1 MKRLVAAAAVA
12 FAILSGAGAGML
24 PATDRVFTVFY
35 DFWGNSAPTANT
47 VFEAASAPTANSVF
61 AANTVFA
68 ADTADSE
75 DSEDSAKAAAAA
87 DAADEIIDG
96 YVKSYGD
103 EIESGIS
110 SLDGAETEKAV
121 PGFSAGEIL
130 SGLANGE
137 NVFSV
142 REICSRGA
150 ALLAGEVRDTLKLM
164 VLILALSVMSTYL
177 VNMQSSFGGEGA
189 ADAAFF
195 VCYAVTAGA
204 AAAAFAE
211 VVGCAAKAVENIT
224 LFMQTLVPLVL
235 AGLAASGAAVTAT
248 AFETA
253 LISVIEITQWAIDS
267 IFIPLLMIAAG
278 VNIVN
283 NLSDK
288 LKADKMAE
296 LLNKTVKW
304 GLSIMLTLF
313 VGITGL
319 QGIAAGS
326 ADGLTVKV
334 TKFAASNLI
343 PVVGGIL
350 AESVETVMNCSVVIK
365 NAVGLTGI
373 TVVAVIAAVPLMK
386 IAACLLVFRISA
398 AAVQPIADKRIV
410 KCISELADSVS
421 CALSMVAAVSVMF
434 VIILTLII
442 NIGNSALMLGR

>member
-12 FAILSGAGAGML
+12 FVILSGAGAGML

-35 DFWGNSAPTANT
+35 DFWGNSAPTAN
-47 VFEAASAPTANSVF
+47 SVF

-68 ADTADSE
+68 ADTVLAADTVFAADTA

-130 SGLANGE
+130 SGLAKGE

-253 LISVIEITQWAIDS
+253 LISVIEITQWAIGS

-283 NLSDK
+283 SLSDK